1 MFEHV
6 AAVDA
11 AIAEVARVLA
21 TGGRFCFFLN
31 HPLLQT
37 PGSGW
42 IDDQV
47 LDPPEQYWRIG
58 PYLPEAAT
66 VEEVEPGVHIRFF
79 HRPLSRYVN
88 ALAGARPARRADGGA
103 GAAAGVPRPRPR
115 VRSTPRRCPGCSISA
130 PARCAC
136 VELAS
141 PPVTEIVLI
150 TGMSGAGRS
159 ATADVLEDLGWYV
172 VDNLPTSLVEKV
184 VELASL
190 PGSGIDRLALVA
202 GRNYGEVLDN
212 VAALR
217 SAGHRVTVLFLDAQ
231 TPELVRRY
239 DATRRKHPLAAEA
252 DGLVESIDLER
263 SLLVGTRDEADLVV
277 DTSELNV
284 HQLKERVVA
293 AFGDTS
299 TAKLQVAVESFGF
312 KHGLPLDADIV
323 MDVRFLPNPHW
334 EDDLRPLTGHDPAVR
349 DFVLEREDTKAF
361 LDRLE
366 DLLRTILPAYQAEG
380 RSYLT
385 VAIGCTGGRHRSVA
399 IAEQLATRLRS
410 RGTAVRTTH
419 RDVSR

>member
-1 MFEHV
+1 
-6 AAVDA
+6 
-11 AIAEVARVLA
+11 
-21 TGGRFCFFLN
+21 
-31 HPLLQT
+31 
-37 PGSGW
+37 
-42 IDDQV
+42 
-47 LDPPEQYWRIG
+47 
-58 PYLPEAAT
+58 
-66 VEEVEPGVHIRFF
+66 
-79 HRPLSRYVN
+79 
-88 ALAGARPARRADGGA
+88 
-103 GAAAGVPRPRPR
+103 
-115 VRSTPRRCPGCSISA
+115 
-130 PARCAC
+130 
-136 VELAS
+136 
-141 PPVTEIVLI
+141 VTQIVLI

-190 PGSGIDRLALVA
+190 PGSGIERLALVA

-212 VAALR
+212 VSTLR
-217 SAGHRVTVLFLDAQ
+217 AAGHRVTVLFLDAQ

-252 DGLVESIDLER
+252 DGLVESIELER
-263 SLLVGTRDEADLVV
+263 GLLAGTRDAADLVI
-277 DTSELNV
+277 DTSDLNV

-293 AFGDTS
+293 AFDDAS
-299 TAKLQVAVESFGF
+299 ASKLQVAVESFGF

-334 EDDLRPLTGHDPAVR
+334 EDALRPLTGHDPAVR
-349 DFVLEREDTKAF
+349 DFVLERADTAAF
-361 LDRLE
+361 LDLFD
-366 DLLRTILPAYQAEG
+366 DLLRTVLPAYQAEG

-399 IAEQLATRLRS
+399 IAEELAARLRS

>member
-1 MFEHV
+1 
-6 AAVDA
+6 
-11 AIAEVARVLA
+11 
-21 TGGRFCFFLN
+21 
-31 HPLLQT
+31 
-37 PGSGW
+37 
-42 IDDQV
+42 
-47 LDPPEQYWRIG
+47 
-58 PYLPEAAT
+58 
-66 VEEVEPGVHIRFF
+66 
-79 HRPLSRYVN
+79 
-88 ALAGARPARRADGGA
+88 
-103 GAAAGVPRPRPR
+103 
-115 VRSTPRRCPGCSISA
+115 
-130 PARCAC
+130 
-136 VELAS
+136 
-141 PPVTEIVLI
+141 VTQIVLI

-202 GRNYGEVLDN
+202 GRNYGELLDN

-239 DATRRKHPLAAEA
+239 DATRRKHPLAAES

-263 SLLVGTRDEADLVV
+263 SLLVGTRDAADLVV
-277 DTSELNV
+277 ETTELNV
-284 HQLKERVVA
+284 HQLKDRIVA
-293 AFGDTS
+293 AFDVS
-299 TAKLQVAVESFGF
+299 SSSKLQVAVESFGF

-349 DFVLEREDTKAF
+349 RFVLERADTAAF
-361 LDRLE
+361 LDRLD

-399 IAEQLATRLRS
+399 IAEELATRLRS